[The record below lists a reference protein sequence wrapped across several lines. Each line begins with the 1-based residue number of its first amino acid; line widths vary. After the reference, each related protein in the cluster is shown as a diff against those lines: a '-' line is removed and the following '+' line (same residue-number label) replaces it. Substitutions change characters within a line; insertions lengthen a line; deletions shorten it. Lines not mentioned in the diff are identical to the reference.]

1 MDTADPRG
9 EEYIKITAIEDPIE
23 AQLISSVLTER
34 DIPHQVYSF
43 HDTAFNGL
51 FQTQKGWGK
60 LMAPPAFRDLI
71 LEIVEDIRS
80 NPASSGEFE

>member
-1 MDTADPRG
+1 MDTADPRR

-43 HDTAFNGL
+43 YDTAFNGL

-60 LMAPPAFRDLI
+60 LMAPPAFRDPI
-71 LEIVEDIRS
+71 LEIVADIRK